1 MELSQGLC
9 VEARFGDAL
18 GDAGS
23 GFSFRRRSGEGRSKS
38 AWRGAVIP
46 RSRTGRRA
54 PSVPEAIRDILPA
67 AMNRIVEA
75 HRRRRAET

>member
-1 MELSQGLC
+1 M
-9 VEARFGDAL
+9 EARPGFAL

-23 GFSFRRRSGEGRSKS
+23 GFSLNRRSGEGGSRF
-38 AWRGAVIP
+38 ARRGAGFQ

-54 PSVPEAIRDILPA
+54 PSVPEAIRDIVPVV
-67 AMNRIVEA
+67 MNWIAEA